1 MKYVFLIDPRGAEP
15 EYYAGLKRH
24 GLQRKADFT
33 VVNHPERALTFDT
46 AEEADAF
53 RRGLAG
59 GY

>member
-33 VVNHPERALTFDT
+33 V
-46 AEEADAF
+46 EEADAF